1 MFSHDKCINCGDCVN
16 VCPTGV
22 HYRAE
27 ENGSMKHF
35 IDRIRIALA
44 AANAKRFCT
53 QHALDIM
60 GKDVTVSELMEIIMQ
75 DYDFTSPP
83 AVASPSAAAR

>member
-1 MFSHDKCINCGDCVN
+1 
-16 VCPTGV
+16 
-22 HYRAE
+22 
-27 ENGSMKHF
+27 MKHF
-35 IDRIRIALA
+35 IDRNKDCIGCR
-44 AANAKRFCT
+44 KCEEVCT